1 MRTEYRKDRW
11 TGPKVER
18 AAFLLLPLCIAVTH
32 GPLTAQPVTIQAE
45 RVASGQPVIP
55 HAERDATTQPVV
67 IKAERVLTGTA
78 EGIVGPRF
86 IVVGE
91 GRIVSVTE
99 HSPDGLPASAL
110 ELHAAFAAPG
120 FVDARTTLGLS
131 GLHPDDDERDE
142 SSGPNQAHL
151 RALDAFDLKDPLVES
166 ALRGGVTTVQSG
178 PGAANSIGG
187 QAGIFKLGAETVEGS
202 LMRSPSALVFSLV
215 EDAKLTYGRDRRF
228 PSTRMA
234 NVGLIRQ
241 ALLDAGRYRAQLRGE
256 RPPSRDLKKEALVMV
271 LEGEVPALVSA
282 DRVDEL
288 ATALRLAEEFG
299 LRLVLVGAADA
310 PVVLDRLAESG
321 VAVLLGP
328 PGFGAFPGESAGSQP
343 GAPATLRNAGI
354 PFALVTGGGEDSAR
368 WNLLELARSAVR
380 GGLTLQEALEAITVA
395 PARILGVDHEVGSIE
410 PGKDGDLVLFDG
422 DPLQAATRVT
432 AVLVNG
438 KAAYLSGRKQA
449 PKPE

>member
-1 MRTEYRKDRW
+1 MDRS
-11 TGPKVER
+11 GKPKVGG
-18 AAFLLLPLCIAVTH
+18 AALLLLPLCIAFTH

-45 RVASGQPVIP
+45 RVASGQPGIP
-55 HAERDATTQPVV
+55 HAERVATTQPVV

-187 QAGIFKLGAETVEGS
+187 QAGIFRLGAKTVEGA
-202 LMRSPSALVFSLV
+202 LVRSPSALVLSLV
-215 EDAKLTYGRDRRF
+215 EDAKLTYGKDRRF

-256 RPPSRDLKKEALVMV
+256 SPPSRDLKKEALVMV

-310 PVVLDRLAESG
+310 PVVLDRLAEAG
-321 VAVLLGP
+321 GPVLLGP
-328 PGFGAFPGESAGSQP
+328 PGHRASGAEPTEPYPGT
-343 GAPATLRNAGI
+343 PARLRDRSI
-354 PFALVTGGGEDSAR
+354 PFALVTGNGEESAR
-368 WNLLELARSAVR
+368 WSLLELARSAVR
-380 GGLTLQEALEAITVA
+380 GGLTLQEALEAITIV
-395 PARILGVDHEVGSIE
+395 PARILGVDGDLGSIE
-410 PGKDGDLVLFDG
+410 AGKAADLVLFDG
-422 DPLQAATRVT
+422 DPLEAATRVT

-438 KAAYLSGRKQA
+438 RSAYL
-449 PKPE
+449 P